1 MTLLPGLWLLTS
13 SSILRFIGEG
23 NSSTDAL
30 FCPDRSLFCPAL
42 DAPLTASLARLQLL
56 QCLDRFQRR
65 FFLACSFLL
74 CRVAESAPDL
84 FAALHA
90 LGDDLT
96 CHGQPALSAAASA
109 SASEQSPSQQSQS
122 PSQLSQSQQ
131 SQQLPQTQLHV
142 VPREEGKR
150 GVSPHRRLVKED
162 EEYKE
167 EASGEEETGRRKR
180 GRPVRRRRTNDA

>member
-30 FCPDRSLFCPAL
+30 FCPDRSLFCPTL

-74 CRVAESAPDL
+74 CRLAEAAPDL
-84 FAALHA
+84 FAALRA

-96 CHGQPALSAAASA
+96 CHGQPALSAS
-109 SASEQSPSQQSQS
+109 SSEQSQQSPSQQSQQS
-122 PSQLSQSQQ
+122 PSQQSPSQQ
-131 SQQLPQTQLHV
+131 SPSQQLQSPSQQT
-142 VPREEGKR
+142 EEGEEAR
-150 GVSPHRRLVKED
+150 RVRLV
-162 EEYKE
+162 
-167 EASGEEETGRRKR
+167 R
-180 GRPVRRRRTNDA
+180 GFLEMLAYAVSVESESEP

>member
-74 CRVAESAPDL
+74 CRVAEAAPDL

-96 CHGQPALSAAASA
+96 CHGQPALSAAAA
-109 SASEQSPSQQSQS
+109 VAASEQSPSQQSQSQQSQS
-122 PSQLSQSQQ
+122 PSQLSQSPSQQ
-131 SQQLPQTQLHV
+131 SQQSQQSQLS
-142 VPREEGKR
+142 PSQQSEEEAR
-150 GVSPHRRLVKED
+150 RVRLV
-162 EEYKE
+162 
-167 EASGEEETGRRKR
+167 R
-180 GRPVRRRRTNDA
+180 GFLEMLAYAVSAESRNDP